1 MSDGEGR
8 SGHWDSP
15 GTKASGAWVQR
26 RRLATAMREVIERL
40 VTSGAPED
48 ELREAAVALERYAEH
63 LETHPR
69 LLRREGFGETSPAG
83 DVAEFFDMSPL
94 IGLSNPLS
102 PPVELWIDENRA
114 FGRVRFGSAYEGPP
128 GHVHGGFIA
137 AAFDE
142 VLGYAHIDVH
152 TVRTHPAAL
161 MVVLGP
167 EGDVRSVRILAFHEP
182 LDYLPSEKWY
192 AQFAGKT
199 AQDRLR
205 VGSDVHGVVN
215 ATLSTRVATDGI
227 RRALAYHTVLIGSG
241 D

>member
-1 MSDGEGR
+1 MTAAGPILVALAVLSLCALPARAKVFHSRQEAIALAFPDADRVDKKTTLLTPEQVAAIQQAGR
-8 SGHWDSP
+8 A
-15 GTKASGAWVQR
+15 KLASK
-26 RRLATAMREVIERL
+26 L
-40 VTSGAPED
+40 VTIF
-48 ELREAAVALERYAEH
+48 
-63 LETHPR
+63 T
-69 LLRREGFGETSPAG
+69 
-83 DVAEFFDMSPL
+83 
-94 IGLSNPLS
+94 
-102 PPVELWIDENRA
+102 
-114 FGRVRFGSAYEGPP
+114 AYRG
-128 GHVHGGFIA
+128 
-137 AAFDE
+137 DE

>member
-1 MSDGEGR
+1 MAAGGLVLVALAVLSLCALPAYAKVFHSRQEAISLAFPDADRVDKKTTLLTPEQVEAIQQAGR
-8 SGHWDSP
+8 AKLES
-15 GTKASGAWVQR
+15 K
-26 RRLATAMREVIERL
+26 L
-40 VTSGAPED
+40 VTIF
-48 ELREAAVALERYAEH
+48 
-63 LETHPR
+63 T
-69 LLRREGFGETSPAG
+69 
-83 DVAEFFDMSPL
+83 
-94 IGLSNPLS
+94 
-102 PPVELWIDENRA
+102 
-114 FGRVRFGSAYEGPP
+114 AYRG
-128 GHVHGGFIA
+128 
-137 AAFDE
+137 DE